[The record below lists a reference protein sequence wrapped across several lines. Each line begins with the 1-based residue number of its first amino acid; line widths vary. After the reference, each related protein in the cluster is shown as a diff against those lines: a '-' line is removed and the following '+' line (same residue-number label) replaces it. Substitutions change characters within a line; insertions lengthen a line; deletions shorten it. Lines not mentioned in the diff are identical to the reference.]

1 MSTIRG
7 TTELGPLT
15 ARRQVYSP
23 LEPYWDAFQE
33 WRKRQTLLAKL
44 CALSDRELMDI
55 GIARSEIAYLA
66 SHRGCDARGALSGGQ
81 GTTMAGSQDDGSVLS
96 CPPAAFGC
104 DR

>member
-7 TTELGPLT
+7 TTELGALT

-44 CALSDRELMDI
+44 CALSDR
-55 GIARSEIAYLA
+55 
-66 SHRGCDARGALSGGQ
+66 
-81 GTTMAGSQDDGSVLS
+81 
-96 CPPAAFGC
+96 
-104 DR
+104 